1 MPPIFADLQQAA
13 EEMVGERG
21 NVDFAL
27 SALAAAFDLP
37 RDAPL
42 IIFALARTV
51 GWLAHAMEQ
60 AMSGRLIRPRARYI
74 GPTLEA

>member
-1 MPPIFADLQQAA
+1 M
-13 EEMVGERG
+13 EEMVGEPC
-21 NVDFAL
+21 NIDFVL
-27 SALAAAFDLP
+27 SGMAAAHDLP

-60 AMSGRLIRPRARYI
+60 MASGKLIRPRARYI
-74 GPTLEA
+74 GPPPEAGGG